1 MDSLVRGNAVHH
13 SMARILT
20 IHGVHFLKVE
30 KNVGY
35 DVQGH
40 NFFIED
46 GIETNNVIEY
56 NLAIKSNAADNMLA
70 TDTSVASF
78 WVTNPKNHLRFN
90 HAAGGDFYA
99 FWY

>member
-1 MDSLVRGNAVHH
+1 MKGHLAYSEFTKCGQPAILGRYCMHFHMNGDVMDSFVRGNVVHH

-40 NFFIED
+40 NFFVED

-56 NLAIKSNAADNMLA
+56 NLAIKSNSA
-70 TDTSVASF
+70 
-78 WVTNPKNHLRFN
+78 
-90 HAAGGDFYA
+90 
-99 FWY
+99 